1 MTDKDLRRAVLD
13 ELDFDPSLDAGD
25 IGVAVSEGVVTLT
38 GHVGSYAEK
47 VEAELAVRRVR
58 GVRAIAQ
65 EIAVRYADAKK
76 VADDQIA
83 ARALAIIDWSVHLPK
98 DAIQVTVS
106 GGWITLTGAVP
117 WRYQSRSAEA
127 VVRQLSGVLGVTNR
141 IAIEPRVPPGAV
153 KDKILEAFRRSAL
166 FEADAIKVTV
176 SGDRVILEGAVTA
189 WAERDA
195 AERAAWS
202 VPGVRA
208 VEDRIVAMA

>member
-25 IGVAVSEGVVTLT
+25 IGVAVADGVVTLT

-47 VEAELAVRRVR
+47 VEAERAVRRVR

-65 EIAVRYADAKK
+65 DIEVRYADDKK

-98 DAIQVTVS
+98 QAIQVKVA
-106 GGWITLTGAVP
+106 GGWVTLTGTVDWQYQMAGVEAAV
-117 WRYQSRSAEA
+117 RK
-127 VVRQLSGVLGVTNR
+127 LSGVHGVTNL
-141 IAIEPRVPPGAV
+141 IEVRPQVPPKAV
-153 KDKILEAFRRSAL
+153 KDKILEAFKRGAL
-166 FEADAIKVTV
+166 FEADQIKVTV
-176 SGDRVILEGAVTA
+176 SGDKVTLEGAVTA

-208 VEDRIVAMA
+208 VEDRIVALS